1 MPIME
6 GPRNLVFRESR
17 LRSLVKSLT
26 YRILSIIGT
35 GILSWVITK
44 DIKETVSITITIQ
57 VFLIVLYYSYERI
70 WDKIDWG
77 RKIQIAKKNKN

>member
-6 GPRNLVFRESR
+6 DPKDLAFRESR

-26 YRILSIIGT
+26 YRILSITGT

-44 DIKETVSITITIQ
+44 DIKETISITITIQ
-57 VFLIVLYYSYERI
+57 VFLIILYYSYERI
-70 WDKIDWG
+70 WNKINWG
-77 RKIQIAKKNKN
+77 RKIRIAKKNKN